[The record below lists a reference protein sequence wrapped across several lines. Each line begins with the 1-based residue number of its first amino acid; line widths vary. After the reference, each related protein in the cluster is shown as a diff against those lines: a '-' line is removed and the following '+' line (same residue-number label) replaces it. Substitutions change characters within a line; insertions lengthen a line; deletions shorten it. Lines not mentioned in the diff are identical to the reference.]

1 MAKLVALYTVVVNVL
16 ANAGLM
22 VSDETAKQIRQVC
35 TWANVKF
42 TFPKLEDAVMDFYML
57 SLKYYRLLHERG
69 TYVSDD
75 WLARNMVK
83 AFRQNRDENKFGG
96 VIHLLKDYIQKE
108 TNAFLKGEL
117 DSVDFILEPEDQF
130 IGAIN
135 SWICDGF
142 LTVNGEALR
151 SRLVKLFNLDAN
163 VIIMHVSKDGTAE
176 SFRLVSTF
184 GQKDPQIDVEAEENL
199 ADECQVVDSSA
210 PVLTSVPV
218 NKQAEAVLP
227 KNVAEPVKTVAVNP
241 ALKRLAAAAMTA
253 PLAQPKAEEVKATGN
268 TVAPITA
275 DVTKAAETI
284 GTSLEEFQKKYAA
297 AENIP
302 RFAIRLAQTEEVRAR
317 RRACKTKEDYK
328 GIDPLS
334 DISIIEMLMSPD
346 AKYNWLRAAALG
358 KSAFKSSAPDLREK
372 YEKSDFFLCVCD
384 GKYELVHRIPAKDE
398 IVGDNKYYS
407 LRLWILKDATEPE
420 GMIYTGDQ
428 AQNPFLR
435 FKWGFARNGLSFP
448 LPKVERKIPGT
459 REYAPLPEE
468 MKGVAEAIRKALVEK
483 NCIPK
488 RKPRPSDL
496 GITLQSNWGTRV
508 VNQ

>member
-69 TYVSDD
+69 THTTDD

-83 AFRQNRDENKFGG
+83 AFRQNRDENKICG
-96 VIHLLKDYIQKE
+96 VIYLLEEYIQKE
-108 TNAFLKGEL
+108 TTAFLNGSQE
-117 DSVDFILEPEDQF
+117 SIDFTLEPKDKF

-142 LTVNGEALR
+142 VTANGEVLR
-151 SRLVKLFNLDAN
+151 SRLVKLFNLGAN
-163 VIIMHVSKDGTAE
+163 QIIMHVSKDGMAE

-184 GQKDPQIDVEAEENL
+184 GQKDEQIDVEAEGKL

-210 PVLTSVPV
+210 QASTLVPV
-218 NKQAEAVLP
+218 SKQVNVVLP
-227 KNVAEPVKTVAVNP
+227 EKVTEPVKTAVMNP
-241 ALKRLAAAAMTA
+241 VLKRLATASKA
-253 PLAQPKAEEVKATGN
+253 PLAQPPMKADVKATGALTAIN
-268 TVAPITA
+268 TATA
-275 DVTKAAETI
+275 NAAKN
-284 GTSLEEFQKKYAA
+284 EEVGWNEFSQKFPDG
-297 AENIP
+297 NIS
-302 RFAIRLAQTEEVRAR
+302 RIAVRLAQTAELRQR
-317 RRACKTKEDYK
+317 RKAAKTKEDYK
-328 GIDPLS
+328 QINPLPEEE
-334 DISIIEMLMSPD
+334 IIEMLWNPD
-346 AKYNWLRAAALG
+346 VKYNLLRSAALG
-358 KSAFKSSAPDLREK
+358 KSVVSSASDWREK
-372 YEKSDFFLCVCD
+372 YDKSDFFLKVCD
-384 GKYELVHRIPAKDE
+384 NEYELVNRIPLKDE
-398 IVGDNKYYS
+398 IKDGSKYYA
-407 LRLWILKDATEPE
+407 LRLWILKDAMEPE

-435 FKWGFARNGLSFP
+435 FRWGFARNGLSFP

-459 REYAPLPEE
+459 REYALLPEE
-468 MKGVAEAIRKALVEK
+468 MKGVAEAIRKALVAK
-483 NCIPK
+483 NCVPK

-508 VNQ
+508 INQ